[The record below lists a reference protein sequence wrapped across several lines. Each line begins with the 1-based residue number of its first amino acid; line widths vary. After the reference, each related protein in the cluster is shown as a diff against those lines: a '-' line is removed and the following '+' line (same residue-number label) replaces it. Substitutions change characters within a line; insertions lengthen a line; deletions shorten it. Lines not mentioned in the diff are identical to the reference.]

1 MDQKDLLVSSQVIS
15 CHTGIIS
22 KAGICNIIQHKSVS
36 SKGLFDADLRT
47 EYNGLKCFSKSVN

>member
-36 SKGLFDADLRT
+36 SKSLFDADLKVILLFK
-47 EYNGLKCFSKSVN
+47 NDKSVFI

>member
-36 SKGLFDADLRT
+36 SKSLFDADL
-47 EYNGLKCFSKSVN
+47 KVIFIV